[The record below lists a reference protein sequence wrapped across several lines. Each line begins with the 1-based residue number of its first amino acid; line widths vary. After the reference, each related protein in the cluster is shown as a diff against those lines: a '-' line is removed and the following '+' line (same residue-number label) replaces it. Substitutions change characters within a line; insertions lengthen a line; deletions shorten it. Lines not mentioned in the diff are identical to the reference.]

1 VIDRLKR
8 FWTRQ
13 RVRAVLWT
21 TLLGVLGGPVG
32 TTLFDMSNLR
42 SFWAILTA
50 ARLGGILGA
59 IMAVFAFVFP
69 KAEDDP
75 PRWGKWGIGSLLL
88 GLAGGAVAAMLRKQG
103 AIR

>member
-1 VIDRLKR
+1 METASR

-32 TTLFDMSNLR
+32 TCLFDTNNLR
-42 SFWAILTA
+42 SWWAILSA
-50 ARLGGILGA
+50 ARLGGIMGA
-59 IMAVFAFVFP
+59 IVAVFAFLFP

-75 PRWGKWGIGSLLL
+75 SRWKKWGFAALVL
-88 GLAGGAVAAMLRKQG
+88 GLAGGAVAAMLRRQG
-103 AIR
+103 AIK